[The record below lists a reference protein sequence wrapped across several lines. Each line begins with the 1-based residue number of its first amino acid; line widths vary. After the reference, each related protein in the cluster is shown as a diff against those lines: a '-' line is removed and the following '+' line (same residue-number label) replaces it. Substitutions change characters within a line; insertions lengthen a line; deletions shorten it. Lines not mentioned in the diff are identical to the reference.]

1 MDNFAG
7 SEPRE
12 FIPFHLSKGPNG
24 QPRQAMSEGNQTEDL
39 HINPSPDAAEQTT
52 SPSVSENLLS
62 TAPESRPASPPLLP
76 SAIEIV
82 EGTPSQS
89 STEADCSERANSA
102 NAVKEASA
110 SHVSQSPDYS
120 PSMINLL
127 ASDNSSSA
135 ESLQTYFGRKVSIME
150 ATGTESPVGL
160 TPARSTKREC

>member
-52 SPSVSENLLS
+52 SPGVSESLLS
-62 TAPESRPASPPLLP
+62 TAPESRPTSPPLLP

-89 STEADCSERANSA
+89 SSR
-102 NAVKEASA
+102 
-110 SHVSQSPDYS
+110 
-120 PSMINLL
+120 L
-127 ASDNSSSA
+127 
-135 ESLQTYFGRKVSIME
+135 
-150 ATGTESPVGL
+150 
-160 TPARSTKREC
+160 